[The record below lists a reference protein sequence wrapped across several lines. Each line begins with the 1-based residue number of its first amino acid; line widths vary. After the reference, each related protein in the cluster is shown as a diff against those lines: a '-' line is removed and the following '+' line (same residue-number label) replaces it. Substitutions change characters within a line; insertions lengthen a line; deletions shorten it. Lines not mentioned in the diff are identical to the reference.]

1 MLELIMVSKTY
12 FMPSLC
18 GREAPK
24 RQKYNIVRN
33 FTGIF
38 KQEKANNV
46 LLGSSNRRKC
56 KR

>member
-1 MLELIMVSKTY
+1 MLELIVVSKTY

-38 KQEKANNV
+38 IQEK
-46 LLGSSNRRKC
+46 G
-56 KR
+56 